1 MIILL
6 ICGLIGVSLASKSV
20 NKVNRIGWKLA
31 IITVLSLF
39 SLSLTIV
46 YFLVTGVSI
55 LGNLSDP
62 ISEAIR
68 MDAFFMEMLSYGFSY
83 MVGMI
88 FVMTYCCTSI
98 SEQKEI
104 NFKHSILIALLIEF
118 CTVIIVEVLVR
129 IFFGL

>member
-1 MIILL
+1 MEASNNHRF
-6 ICGLIGVSLASKSV
+6 VSLFAKFD
-20 NKVNRIGWKLA
+20 NR
-31 IITVLSLF
+31 LF
-39 SLSLTIV
+39 SSYRRID
-46 YFLVTGVSI
+46 

-104 NFKHSILIALLIEF
+104 NFKHSILIALLIGF